1 MLRCTSFEQV
11 CTRSDS
17 VSMPC
22 PFALLRVSSNVSRRA
37 WMSNIEVYSPEMT
50 HFGSHFE
57 VLSTDPMS
65 LQEKSRSFRKGAPL
79 ISAQIFVMLRLLR

>member
-1 MLRCTSFEQV
+1 
-11 CTRSDS
+11 
-17 VSMPC
+17 
-22 PFALLRVSSNVSRRA
+22 
-37 WMSNIEVYSPEMT
+37 MSNIEVYSPEMT